1 MGNETAI
8 SWADCTF
15 NPWIGCTKV
24 STGPQGACEHCYA
37 ERDNKRRGWA
47 PGWGPGV
54 PRKRTSIAN
63 WRKPLQ
69 WDRQAGASGK
79 HPRVFCA
86 SLADVFDNEVPDEWR
101 HELFA
106 VIRNTPNL
114 RWMLLTK
121 RIGNALKMLP
131 RDWPAHW
138 HEADKGAYSH
148 VGLMATLA
156 TQEEWDRD
164 IGKLLAV
171 PAAWHGVSCE
181 PLLGK
186 IIIENEWPDWII
198 TGGESGPGFRKT
210 DPNWVRMLRDQ
221 CANRG
226 IAFHHKQWGGVRPKE
241 NGCLIDGSEH
251 KAFPKALAG

>member
-1 MGNETAI
+1 MAEQTAI
-8 SWADCTF
+8 SWADATF

-24 STGPQGACEHCYA
+24 STGLRGACENCYA
-37 ERDNKRRGWA
+37 ERDNKRRGWVS
-47 PGWGPGV
+47 GWGPGV
-54 PRKRTSIAN
+54 PRRRTSAATWNNPI
-63 WRKPLQ
+63 K
-69 WDRQAGASGK
+69 WDRQAAATERR
-79 HPRVFCA
+79 PRVFCA
-86 SLADVFDNEVPDEWR
+86 SLADVFDNEVPDAWR

-106 VIRNTPNL
+106 LIRNTPNL

-121 RIGNALKMLP
+121 RIGNAPKMLP
-131 RDWPAHW
+131 PDWASDY
-138 HEADKGAYSH
+138 ARGYAH

-186 IIIENEWPDWII
+186 IVIENEYPDWII

-210 DPNWVRMLRDQ
+210 DPNWVRLLRDQ

-226 IAFHHKQWGGVRPKE
+226 IAFHHKQWGGARPKE
-241 NGCLIDGSEH
+241 NGCELDGREH
-251 KAFPKALAG
+251 KAFPPTLQ